1 MAAPSDVGGQ
11 TVIKISK
18 ITPHV
23 IRFLNLDSQYI
34 WFAVFF
40 YFLFLHTLNTW
51 PRPQEQLQIFTMYAS
66 NLGMTDR

>member
-23 IRFLNLDSQYI
+23 ISFLKLDSQYI
-34 WFAVFF
+34 WFAVF
-40 YFLFLHTLNTW
+40 FLFLHTLNTW

-66 NLGMTDR
+66 NLGMT

>member
-23 IRFLNLDSQYI
+23 ISFLKLDSQYI

-40 YFLFLHTLNTW
+40 IFYFCTH
-51 PRPQEQLQIFTMYAS
+51 
-66 NLGMTDR
+66 